1 MSAQLQ
7 EQQQST
13 DDQPYDRIRARAAE
27 DVPSSVAA
35 RPRYPST
42 QRCVIEQ
49 VIEDATGRPVSAGAL
64 KFLHAAL
71 AQHRASGRCVFTDAQ
86 ANDEDAHEK
95 SRATQ
100 SSPERS
106 RAPSPV
112 A

>member
-13 DDQPYDRIRARAAE
+13 DDQPYDRIRARAA
-27 DVPSSVAA
+27 DVPSPAAA

-86 ANDEDAHEK
+86 ANDEDALEK
-95 SRATQ
+95 SRATE

-106 RAPSPV
+106 RASSPV